1 MVDDQRPSGGGD
13 RCLADAPESSRHVR
27 TADRIRTVSRM
38 SRSHMTVDDFKA
50 EWRTAENI
58 PYRVGAGEWEGFRLS
73 NLTIEQVLQE
83 AGSWAASFQ
92 EIERPWLCW
101 NVDDD
106 WCLVQQRLVRE
117 VGWTPIVGFDPR
129 VGPPPLIPGAVLVD
143 FNARLKLPTMW
154 MHFPLEFIFCFCD
167 RLAYWHADC
176 LLRIEKMR
184 RYAQMFAGL
193 RDGEMAAVRPRG
205 TWRERVFPTKR
216 RYWEVLGCSTRGA
229 SRSQFENGC
238 GWWMTFP
245 AHVSNTAEQTAQ
257 RRIYHWECGVGIRFW
272 AAKCGGVVQEI
283 EAADIAEG
291 HFTGIG
297 RKDYRR
303 ASPQNFKRDL
313 SKELSLNNDLRAAC
327 AKLEISHLL
336 GAALP
341 TRG

>member
-27 TADRIRTVSRM
+27 TASRM

-92 EIERPWLCW
+92 GIERPWLCW

-184 RYAQMFAGL
+184 RYAQMFADL

-245 AHVSNTAEQTAQ
+245 AHVSNTTEQTAQ

-313 SKELSLNNDLRAAC
+313 SKELALNNDLRAAC

-341 TRG
+341 ARG